1 MRSAGSDLML
11 SERHGFTLLELM
23 LIVAIIAIIAAIAI
37 PSLLR
42 NRIQANESSAIGS
55 LHSIVSA
62 ETCFHSGNSRYTGD
76 ITELTD
82 AVPAYLDGDWEE
94 GVIRSGYA
102 FVLAGDDN
110 GAYYKVNADTA
121 NFGVTGTRNFFV
133 DASGVIRVSFT
144 EEPADAESPPLTAT
158 RSEG

>member
-1 MRSAGSDLML
+1 MSD
-11 SERHGFTLLELM
+11 RRGFTLLELM

-42 NRIQANESSAIGS
+42 NRVQANESSAIGS
-55 LHSIVSA
+55 LHAIVSA

-82 AVPAYLDGDWEE
+82 AVPAYLEGNWEE
-94 GVIRSGYA
+94 DVVRSGYT
-102 FVLAGDDN
+102 FVLDGDED
-110 GAYYKVNADTA
+110 GAYYTVNADAA

-144 EEPADAESPPLTAT
+144 EEQAGLDSPPLTSS
-158 RSEG
+158 RS